1 MSAYV
6 DKSTLKKFFKA
17 ANPFAVK
24 PAPPNPS
31 DEPDAP
37 GRKDLFAK
45 AFALFDRADELL
57 LAARAQHERDN
68 HKHSFSCPC
77 NVCDA
82 ETARLTLAR
91 LKSQGA

>member
-1 MSAYV
+1 MAAYV

-17 ANPFAVK
+17 VNPFAVK

-37 GRKDLFAK
+37 G
-45 AFALFDRADELL
+45 
-57 LAARAQHERDN
+57 

-91 LKSQGA
+91 LKSQSA